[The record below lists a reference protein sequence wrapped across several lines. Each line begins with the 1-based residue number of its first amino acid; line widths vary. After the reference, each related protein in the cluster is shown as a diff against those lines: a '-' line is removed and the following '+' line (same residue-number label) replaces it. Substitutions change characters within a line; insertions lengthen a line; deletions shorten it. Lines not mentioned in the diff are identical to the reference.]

1 MITRAELN
9 RRARRLGVQVGHI
22 ANDYVLCQ
30 VLVSITV
37 EVPELIFRG
46 GTALARAYWPDYR
59 LSQDLDFVCAQRID
73 AFVSRLEA
81 AVSSAGKTAGLSLRL
96 RSEPPRDGRYRSF
109 VEWESHE
116 LLVDVV
122 LDGEIALVP
131 DLLPLDLPYSDL
143 GDTRVE
149 ARVLVLGEILG
160 NKWFML
166 DDRIEPRDLY
176 DLWAA
181 VSKFDVSFDEIVK
194 GHKARYGYNPSSGA
208 LQGAKRLRD
217 LWEVRLEHQLS
228 ELPTFDEAYSA
239 VADAFEAWKLTQDDA

>member
-1 MITRAELN
+1 M
-9 RRARRLGVQVGHI
+9 
-22 ANDYVLCQ
+22 
-30 VLVSITV
+30 
-37 EVPELIFRG
+37 
-46 GTALARAYWPDYR
+46 
-59 LSQDLDFVCAQRID
+59 
-73 AFVSRLEA
+73 
-81 AVSSAGKTAGLSLRL
+81 
-96 RSEPPRDGRYRSF
+96 
-109 VEWESHE
+109 EWESHE